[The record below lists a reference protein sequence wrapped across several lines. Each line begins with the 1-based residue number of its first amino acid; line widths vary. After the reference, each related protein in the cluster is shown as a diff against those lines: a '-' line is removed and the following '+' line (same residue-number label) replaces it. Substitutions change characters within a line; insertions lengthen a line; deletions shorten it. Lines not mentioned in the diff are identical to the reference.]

1 MANPYE
7 QQDDP
12 FKEESQPKS
21 PAVGSPATTRTNSTS
36 PAIVSVHNTVTTP
49 FAQSQASY
57 TTAEQPKQMRQSKD
71 LSISSGGNTSQQ
83 GFYSGPSYSSVPPP
97 PVMPVPQNSQMPLPQ
112 QQQQPQHPQQQQQQQ
127 QPEQIVPTSKFWTIE
142 FYQQFFDVDTR
153 LVLLRMSNTLVPIN
167 PPDFLMDRDWCNP
180 AAQTPSY
187 ELQEAGVT
195 LSRKPDLYGP
205 FWICTTLW
213 MTLGIV
219 SNIMSKIAFTHDSS
233 NKDKKWKYDFS
244 MASVACIVM
253 YLYCFGFGCFVWGL
267 MKYKGLPVSLTDTLC
282 LYGYSMF
289 IFLPMAILCTIP
301 VSAFQ
306 WVIVMLGGVWSTA
319 YLLINF
325 WHIWKTILNRAW
337 FIGTVAVVGVFHM
350 LLTLSFKFYFLNY
363 KF

>member
-12 FKEESQPKS
+12 FKEESLPKS
-21 PAVGSPATTRTNSTS
+21 PATTNTNSTTTNTTANRPNPPS
-36 PAIVSVHNTVTTP
+36 PAAVPIHNTMITP
-49 FAQSQASY
+49 FAQTQASY
-57 TTAEQPKQMRQSKD
+57 TTAEQPNQSWQSKD

-83 GFYSGPSYSSVPPP
+83 GFYSGPSYSTAAPPP
-97 PVMPVPQNSQMPLPQ
+97 ASPLPQ
-112 QQQQPQHPQQQQQQQ
+112 NTQIPPIQQQ
-127 QPEQIVPTSKFWTIE
+127 EQVAPTSKFWTIE

-167 PPDFLMDRDWCNP
+167 PPDFLMERDWCNP

-187 ELQEAGVT
+187 DLQEAGVT

-219 SNIMSKIAFTHDSS
+219 SNIMSKIAFGHDSS

-244 MASVACIVM
+244 VASVACIVM
-253 YLYCFGFGCFVWGL
+253 YLYCFGFGCIVWGI
-267 MKYKGLPVSLTDTLC
+267 MKYKGIPVSLTDTLC

-301 VSAFQ
+301 ISVFQ
-306 WVIVMLGGVWSTA
+306 WIIVMLGGMWSTA

-325 WHIWKTILNRAW
+325 WHIWKTTLNRAW
-337 FIGTVAVVGVFHM
+337 FIGTVAVVGVSHM
-350 LLTLSFKFYFLNY
+350 LLTLSFKFYFLHY